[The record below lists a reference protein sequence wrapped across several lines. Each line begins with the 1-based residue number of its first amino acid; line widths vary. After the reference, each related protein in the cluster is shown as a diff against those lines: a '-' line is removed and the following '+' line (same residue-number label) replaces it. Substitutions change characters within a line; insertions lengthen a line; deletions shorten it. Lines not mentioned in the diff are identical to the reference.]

1 MILGQKWAFCHS
13 TNIYFVKHLVRNNL
27 YRFLDLIDSL
37 DILKWMNLLVKTIIF
52 LKMHS
57 LILNIIVAWRQSLFI
72 WCFSVLPHISWNP
85 THRAKQKGKPSISD
99 KVCFSLL
106 FSSTLVPVKYV
117 AGRHG
122 SPDNVADCYSRSESE
137 AQRKSKDKEEK
148 ENGARGKLIQIGAN
162 ILKTI
167 IRKS

>member
-1 MILGQKWAFCHS
+1 M
-13 TNIYFVKHLVRNNL
+13 
-27 YRFLDLIDSL
+27 
-37 DILKWMNLLVKTIIF
+37 
-52 LKMHS
+52 
-57 LILNIIVAWRQSLFI
+57 
-72 WCFSVLPHISWNP
+72 
-85 THRAKQKGKPSISD
+85 
-99 KVCFSLL
+99 
-106 FSSTLVPVKYV
+106 PVKYV